1 MGEIEY
7 RSVVQ
12 PVLKWL
18 NSLPG
23 CKAINIHGSVYME
36 RGTPDIIGCYKG
48 KMFLFECKTDIG
60 KLRPDQVLRLQQWRK
75 AGASAIEI
83 RSLEQAKVVLR
94 GMGFRD
100 TDEPQQ

>member
-1 MGEIEY
+1 MGENEY

-18 NSLPG
+18 NSLVG

-48 KMFLFECKTDIG
+48 HMFLFECKADKG
-60 KLRPDQVLRLQQWRK
+60 ALRPDQVARIKQWSE
-75 AGASAIEI
+75 AGAVALEI
-83 RSLEQAKVVLR
+83 RSLQEAKNALLLL
-94 GMGFRD
+94 D
-100 TDEPQQ
+100 TGIV

>member
-12 PVLKWL
+12 PVLRWL

-48 KMFLFECKTDIG
+48 RMFLFECKTDIG
-60 KLRPDQVLRLQQWRK
+60 QLRPDQIIRLQQWRRS
-75 AGASAIEI
+75 GAAAVEI
-83 RSLEQAKVVLR
+83 RSLDQAKEILR
-94 GMGFRD
+94 GLGFVD
-100 TDEPQQ
+100 VGKT